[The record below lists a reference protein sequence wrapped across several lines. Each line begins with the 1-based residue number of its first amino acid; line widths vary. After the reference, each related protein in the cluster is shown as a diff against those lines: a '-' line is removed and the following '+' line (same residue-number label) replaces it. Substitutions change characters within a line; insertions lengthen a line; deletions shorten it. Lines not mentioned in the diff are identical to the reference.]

1 MKLHMDL
8 DCYFVS
14 AERTRYPFLKGR
26 PVVVAKGSDKRIFS
40 LEKKEAVLIEESGA
54 FNSTLQFITK
64 PSLTPIVK
72 QWRDEFIDKDGTI
85 HGIVIA
91 KSYETKK
98 FKIKTGTPLKD
109 ALMMCPGLIVLP
121 SDHLFYQMLSFK
133 LKAYLETKI
142 PLLEQYSIDEFFGDV
157 GGWIEEGN
165 TLEFIAMLQRE
176 ITEKFDLP
184 ISIAAS
190 GSKWIAKLATDTI
203 KPYGTKVIYP
213 HEVNAFVNPIKVED
227 FPGVGRVVAQRL
239 KHYGIE
245 TLEEAKRL
253 PMLFDAYG
261 KTGKE
266 LYKRIQGIDNE
277 PVHPSRERKGIGIS
291 RNFAAI
297 EDREEIQRR
306 VMILS
311 RYLSY
316 TITKLGLNPTT
327 FFMKIHYQYGTKSSK
342 SFTHDRL
349 FNEVFFIDLAQS
361 MLKELDV
368 HPRYKIHYIGLGAS
382 NCTGIHKRKSFSM
395 LEFHKD
401 TKHAKL
407 SLGLMKIR
415 DKYGVDMIG
424 YGRERVMSV

>member
-1 MKLHMDL
+1 MDL

-26 PVVVAKGSDKRIFS
+26 PVVVAKGSDKRIFA
-40 LEKKEAVLIEESGA
+40 LEKKEALLLEESGA

-64 PSLTPIVK
+64 PSITPIIK
-72 QWRDEFIDKDGTI
+72 QWREEFIDKDGTI

-157 GGWIEEGN
+157 GGWIEDSN

-190 GSKWIAKLATDTI
+190 KSKWIAKLATDTI
-203 KPYGTKVIYP
+203 KPYGVKVIYP

-227 FPGVGRVVAQRL
+227 FPGVGRAVEQRL

-327 FFMKIHYQYGTKSSK
+327 FFMKIRYQYGTKSSK

-401 TKHAKL
+401 SKHAKL
-407 SLGLMKIR
+407 SQGLMKIR

-424 YGRERVMSV
+424 YGRERVVSV

>member
-1 MKLHMDL
+1 MDL

-14 AERTRYPFLKGR
+14 AERTRHPFLKGR

-54 FNSTLQFITK
+54 FNSSLQFITK
-64 PSLTPIVK
+64 PSITPLIK
-72 QWRDEFIDKDGTI
+72 QWRDEFVDKDGTI

-98 FKIKTGTPLKD
+98 YKIKTGTPLKD

-157 GGWIEEGN
+157 GGWIEEDK

-190 GSKWIAKLATDTI
+190 HSKWIAKLATDTI
-203 KPYGTKVIYP
+203 KPYGVKVIYP

-227 FPGVGRVVAQRL
+227 FPGVGKAVEQRL
-239 KHYGIE
+239 KNYGVE
-245 TLEEAKRL
+245 TLEDAKRL
-253 PMLFDAYG
+253 PKLFDAYG

-266 LYKRIQGIDNE
+266 LYKRIHGEDNE

-297 EDREEIQRR
+297 EDREEIKRR

-327 FFMKIHYQYGTKSSK
+327 FFMKIRYQYGTKSSK

-349 FNEVFFIDLAQS
+349 FNESFFIELAQS
-361 MLKELDV
+361 MLNELDA
-368 HPRYKIHYIGLGAS
+368 HPHYKIHYISLGAS

-401 TKHAKL
+401 SKHAKL
-407 SLGLMKIR
+407 SQGLMKIR
-415 DKYGVDMIG
+415 DKYGVDMIR
-424 YGRERVMSV
+424 YGTERAVCV